1 MSAPD
6 SPKRQTANA
15 PRKPQAGA
23 STHKI
28 SIKDRLNGWAQQH
41 QLVAVETLMRLLTK
55 PLGSIMTWL
64 VIAISLTLPGA
75 MWMTLDNLSQLS
87 NRFQASGSMSVYL
100 KTAVQNDQAQQLLSR
115 IESMDGVADVRFI
128 SADDALAEFRAS
140 SGLGEALD
148 LLPENP
154 LPGVM
159 VVEPELALPQQDVI
173 ALADTLRSESRVDS
187 VELDTAWLDRLHA
200 LLALSERIV
209 WVMGAL
215 LALGILLVVGN
226 TIRLSIAAR
235 VDEIRV
241 TKLVGATNA
250 WVRRPFLYTG
260 LWFGMVGGLVSWILL
275 AIGWALVSGPVED
288 LAALYG
294 SEYRLLPLSAGAA
307 LVLLL
312 GAMLLGWLGAWWSVV
327 RHLHRIEP

>member
-1 MSAPD
+1 MPAPD
-6 SPKRQTANA
+6 KTD
-15 PRKPQAGA
+15 RKARTGGA
-23 STHKI
+23 SAHTI
-28 SIKDRLNGWAQQH
+28 RLQDRLSAWAQQH
-41 QLVAVETLMRLLTK
+41 QLVAVETLMRLLTR
-55 PLGSIMTWL
+55 PFGSIMTWL

-100 KTAVQNDQAQQLLSR
+100 QPAVADKDAQQLLNQILGTS
-115 IESMDGVADVRFI
+115 GVAGANYI
-128 SADDALAEFRAS
+128 SAEQALAEFRAT

-154 LPGVM
+154 LPGVI
-159 VVEPELALPQQDVI
+159 VVEPELSLPQAEVI
-173 ALADTLRSESRVDS
+173 ALADSLRSERRIDS

-260 LWFGMVGGLVSWILL
+260 LWFGMIGGLVSWILL
-275 AIGWALVSGPVED
+275 AVGWALVSGPVAD
-288 LAALYG
+288 LATLYG

-327 RHLHRIEP
+327 RHLHQIEP

>member
-1 MSAPD
+1 MASKG
-6 SPKRQTANA
+6 SP
-15 PRKPQAGA
+15 GA
-23 STHKI
+23 SARTI
-28 SIKDRLNGWAQQH
+28 GIQDRLRAWGQQH
-41 QLVAVETLMRLLTK
+41 QLVAVETLMRLLSR
-55 PLGSIMTWL
+55 PFGSIMTWL
-64 VIAISLTLPGA
+64 VIAIALTLPGA

-100 KTAVQNDQAQQLLSR
+100 KPAVQDTQAQQLLSC

-154 LPGVM
+154 LPGVI

-173 ALADTLRSESRVDS
+173 ALADSLRSEPRVDS

-226 TIRLSIAAR
+226 TIRLAVESR
-235 VDEIRV
+235 RREIEV
-241 TKLVGATNA
+241 VMLIGATHA
-250 WVRRPFLYTG
+250 FVRRPFLYSG
-260 LWFGMVGGLVSWILL
+260 AWYGAGGGLLALGLLALGNHWLSLPVAALAASYGASFTLPQLDVTGSTILL
-275 AIGWALVSGPVED
+275 SCSI
-288 LAALYG
+288 
-294 SEYRLLPLSAGAA
+294 
-307 LVLLL
+307 
-312 GAMLLGWLGAWWSVV
+312 LLGWLGAWLAVT
-327 RHLHRIEP
+327 RHLSSIRPR

>member
-1 MSAPD
+1 MSAKH
-6 SPKRQTANA
+6 SKGRQ
-15 PRKPQAGA
+15 PRIQPGA
-23 STHKI
+23 SAHSI
-28 SIKDRLNGWAQQH
+28 GIKDRLNSWAQQH

-55 PLGSIMTWL
+55 PFGSIMTWL

-100 KTAVQNDQAQQLLSR
+100 KPAVTDSDAQALLAR
-115 IESMDGVADVRFI
+115 VENMPGVADTRYI
-128 SADDALAEFRAS
+128 SADQALAEFRAT

-154 LPGVM
+154 LPGVI
-159 VVEPELALPQQDVI
+159 VLEPELSLPQSDVI
-173 ALADTLRSESRVDS
+173 ALAESLRGESRVET

-209 WVMGAL
+209 WVLGAL

-260 LWFGMVGGLVSWILL
+260 LWFGMVGGLVSWVLL
-275 AIGWALVSGPVED
+275 AIGWVLVSGPVED

-327 RHLHRIEP
+327 RHLHQIEP